1 MLKIYIQGLRDGT
14 REVTASSAVSDVPD
28 IAEEFY
34 GDVEFAGKLKVLG
47 QRFYV
52 DGVATC
58 HAKFLCDISL
68 EEFEEEISVAIK
80 MAFHADN
87 EMLRHGEKYSGREQR
102 EVIIA
107 EDEKY
112 LDLTDE
118 IREELM
124 VNLPMKRIAP
134 RFRGKSIDDVYPEF
148 TQADATEE
156 KENNEIDERWS
167 PLKKLKLN

>member
-1 MLKIYIQGLRDGT
+1 MLKIYIQGLKDGT
-14 REVTASSAVSDVPD
+14 REVTASSAVQEVPD
-28 IAEEFY
+28 LSEEFI
-34 GDVEFAGKLKVLG
+34 GNVEFVGKLKVLG
-47 QRFYV
+47 QRYYV
-52 DGVATC
+52 EGTARC
-58 HAKFLCDISL
+58 RARFLCDISL
-68 EEFEEEISVAIK
+68 EDFEEDISVPVK
-80 MAFHADN
+80 KSFHADN
-87 EMLRHGEKYSGREQR
+87 EMLRHGEQYSGREQR

-134 RFRGKSIDDVYPEF
+134 KYRDKSIDDIYPEF
-148 TQADATEE
+148 TQANTNED